1 MTLPA
6 RTVTEARRLRAEG
19 MPFKRIAAVLGVSP
33 NSVFRWASDI
43 QLSPEQLERNRRGPG
58 GPQNPEHQR
67 RRSAAWSARCRSAR
81 ARCQED
87 GREAARQGDH
97 LHLMGCMLYWAEG
110 AKSRNVLKLTNS
122 DPAML
127 RLFRRF
133 LTESLAVEVDEIS
146 LSINAYTTNGLSI
159 TEIEAYWLEL
169 LDLPRT
175 SVRKHMVNHFPT
187 SSSGRAKRKLPY
199 GVCSLTVHSTW
210 MLQHV
215 YGAIQEYAGFDEPAW
230 LH

>member
-1 MTLPA
+1 MMLPA
-6 RTVTEARRLRAEG
+6 ETTAEARRLRTDG
-19 MPFKRIAAVLGVSP
+19 KPYKRIAAALGVSP
-33 NSVFRWASDI
+33 DSVFRWTSDI
-43 QLSPEQLERNRRGPG
+43 GLSAEQLERSRRGPK
-58 GPQNPEHQR
+58 GPQNPGAQR
-67 RRSAAWSARCRSAR
+67 RRAAAWSARCRAVR
-81 ARCQED
+81 AGCQED
-87 GREAARQGDH
+87 GRIAARQGDP

-133 LTESLAVEVDEIS
+133 LTEALAVEVDET
-146 LSINAYTTNGLSI
+146 LCINAYTTNGLSI
-159 TEIEAYWLEL
+159 SGIEAYWLAL

-199 GVCSLTVHSTW
+199 GVCTLVVHSTW
-210 MLQHV
+210 MHQHI
-215 YGAIQEYAGFDEPAW
+215 YGAIQEYAGSDEPAW